1 MERDALN
8 SAPVN
13 SDRTCLFVLI
23 AIWKPFNIYSI
34 DHESRIY
41 VPKVKKYFPDQS
53 EEELRAMYCE
63 LRPKIYQEDLACEY
77 NAVFQ
82 SLSFE
87 RRYQICVNAY
97 GDLYGDGCDLFVK
110 WKRVYEG
117 GADKYF
123 SAEEQMEVKRRIL
136 ILTKC

>member
-1 MERDALN
+1 
-8 SAPVN
+8 
-13 SDRTCLFVLI
+13 
-23 AIWKPFNIYSI
+23 
-34 DHESRIY
+34 
-41 VPKVKKYFPDQS
+41 
-53 EEELRAMYCE
+53 MYCE